1 MFAALNR
8 RKRSVVLDLKTAEGV
23 GQLRT
28 LSAHADVL
36 IESFRPGVLERLGFS
51 DLIADPGRLVV
62 CRISGYGQ
70 SGPWRDRAGHDI
82 VYVGLAGIIARN
94 GGAGP
99 AVHVPAFFSG
109 RQGGQVRAA
118 TCPCDRS

>member
-8 RKRSVVLDLKTAEGV
+8 GKRSVVLDLKTAEGV
-23 GQLRT
+23 AQLRT

-94 GGAGP
+94 GGALP
-99 AVHVPAFFSG
+99 AGAIRGFFSG
-109 RQGGQVRAA
+109 APGAGV
-118 TCPCDRS
+118 CGV